1 MVECNED
8 ISKWAFT
15 VLCEIT
21 ASMIQ
26 CAQGELRTRVKLLP
40 ITFWVLSPNTARI
53 CCFDDKMVEEH
64 DVFWCPLPG
73 INKIRYF
80 FCLFPHLLACWKKK
94 DAANWARG
102 NADCQDW
109 RNSSPTQE
117 TKYRLTTIAEDVV
130 TPDSYRKSFIRYLLS
145 NEPPPPL

>member
-1 MVECNED
+1 MSLHSALWNHDEHDPIE
-8 ISKWAFT
+8 
-15 VLCEIT
+15 
-21 ASMIQ
+21 

-73 INKIRYF
+73 IIKISSF

-94 DAANWARG
+94 DAVNRERG

-117 TKYRLTTIAEDVV
+117 TKYRLTANDNHRERSHTWQL
-130 TPDSYRKSFIRYLLS
+130 P
-145 NEPPPPL
+145 